1 MLGKK
6 RNKSEEKKLLSKG
19 EKSLST
25 YNIEPKSN
33 SSSGSDSLGFQTN
46 KDENNVTIKYERIKS
61 VFDLEDKLN
70 LIEEPCILE
79 NVSFLKIEKDEKKL
93 YEFPLKI
100 FNDIKKENIR
110 LLNNSKIKREFF
122 DSKLENK
129 IIFSSKIFPAIN
141 TENDANL
148 EIFNKIHC
156 YKTNFNEESKISDF
170 CFNKGLYFPDCFNDI
185 YYKIDRFFTK
195 NFRAHHMNN
204 GQKSK
209 IDYHFGLS
217 GGGKSICSR
226 AIIHNYMHF
235 EKVSG
240 REAFFPTIFFDLKV
254 INSLMNDK
262 YSLLNI
268 LKCETMGLFRE
279 YKDWKTYQEKI
290 KEYVNEKNC
299 PFEIF
304 FAIVKDISS
313 NENIKKVLIV
323 IDHYSENYDNKNI
336 NLEEIKKFCF
346 DIKNHKFYF
355 IIIYDIINLK
365 DQECFFGWFKKN
377 INFPEIS
384 RIHDIDSFEA
394 SIYHKYELKNL
405 NESRAQLKNIPD
417 IPDNYETIFGQNI
430 CYYFKY
436 MNYILI
442 NPSKNFQDFVNE
454 ENNIMKLYLRN
465 YYKSFDNDSY
475 YEIIVKIK
483 EYLNN
488 LNEESEMS
496 FNNDIYKYFP
506 ASYFLYGKNESNN
519 AYSLKPAFPLIK
531 SSLSE
536 LYEKLVDNKLIN
548 LKDKRFLKLDPQP
561 MGTFFDVFMN
571 IWFQEKLNTKLFQFE
586 ANDFEV
592 IKIDNFIKKNQPKRK
607 VEDFYYKKD
616 VYKEINNNK
625 ELKEKKIKYEKIPIN
640 KKCMVI
646 FQQFGAKAIDIFF
659 LVKNEEN
666 DFYLMNCFQMKCS
679 DEYVIDEKLFIKNQ
693 YEMTYA
699 KNKIEILFNIK
710 IKESYVTY
718 ISIQEKPKECAK
730 KNRNKFFYYSI
741 DLDMMVDQDKN
752 EIKKIP
758 FYKDCFINFIEE
770 DEALQNARYFI
781 QDNFFTLKFNI
792 NEINVQNEKNLIKN
806 NMIIVKNSNKKN
818 SVNIYIKNKHYKIK
832 EYCEKKDSKK
842 NKKFY
847 QIDILE
853 E

>member
-268 LKCETMGLFRE
+268 LKCETMGLFGE

-304 FAIVKDISS
+304 FFIV
-313 NENIKKVLIV
+313 
-323 IDHYSENYDNKNI
+323 
-336 NLEEIKKFCF
+336 
-346 DIKNHKFYF
+346 
-355 IIIYDIINLK
+355 
-365 DQECFFGWFKKN
+365 
-377 INFPEIS
+377 
-384 RIHDIDSFEA
+384 
-394 SIYHKYELKNL
+394 
-405 NESRAQLKNIPD
+405 
-417 IPDNYETIFGQNI
+417 
-430 CYYFKY
+430 
-436 MNYILI
+436 
-442 NPSKNFQDFVNE
+442 
-454 ENNIMKLYLRN
+454 
-465 YYKSFDNDSY
+465 
-475 YEIIVKIK
+475 
-483 EYLNN
+483 
-488 LNEESEMS
+488 
-496 FNNDIYKYFP
+496 
-506 ASYFLYGKNESNN
+506 
-519 AYSLKPAFPLIK
+519 
-531 SSLSE
+531 
-536 LYEKLVDNKLIN
+536 
-548 LKDKRFLKLDPQP
+548 
-561 MGTFFDVFMN
+561 
-571 IWFQEKLNTKLFQFE
+571 
-586 ANDFEV
+586 
-592 IKIDNFIKKNQPKRK
+592 
-607 VEDFYYKKD
+607 
-616 VYKEINNNK
+616 
-625 ELKEKKIKYEKIPIN
+625 
-640 KKCMVI
+640 
-646 FQQFGAKAIDIFF
+646 
-659 LVKNEEN
+659 
-666 DFYLMNCFQMKCS
+666 
-679 DEYVIDEKLFIKNQ
+679 
-693 YEMTYA
+693 
-699 KNKIEILFNIK
+699 
-710 IKESYVTY
+710 
-718 ISIQEKPKECAK
+718 
-730 KNRNKFFYYSI
+730 
-741 DLDMMVDQDKN
+741 
-752 EIKKIP
+752 
-758 FYKDCFINFIEE
+758 
-770 DEALQNARYFI
+770 
-781 QDNFFTLKFNI
+781 
-792 NEINVQNEKNLIKN
+792 
-806 NMIIVKNSNKKN
+806 
-818 SVNIYIKNKHYKIK
+818 
-832 EYCEKKDSKK
+832 
-842 NKKFY
+842 
-847 QIDILE
+847 
-853 E
+853 